1 MFKTIRESLPLAVNT
16 RSLLFGSLHR
26 TFATANFAKKVLI
39 ETHELE
45 QLMKEQPEN
54 VSIFNASYPTATI
67 KPRENHLLKRIPRSV
82 FFDFDEFSNR
92 GSKLSYTV
100 PSVDSFAENMKR
112 LDVRKSD
119 IVVVYDKVGMLSSP
133 RAVWLLKTFGMPNVL
148 LLNGTFSK
156 WDAEKRP
163 TTENDSE
170 CAWNRQNRK
179 SLPHADDFKFSF
191 DNKKIRYFEDIIKTN
206 ALN

>member
-1 MFKTIRESLPLAVNT
+1 MKT
-16 RSLLFGSLHR
+16 RSLLFRSLHR
-26 TFATANFAKKVLI
+26 TFATANFANKVLI

-67 KPRENHLLKRIPRSV
+67 RPRENHISKRIPQSV
-82 FFDFDEFSNR
+82 FFDFDEFSQK
-92 GSKLSYTV
+92 GSRFSYTL
-100 PSVDSFAENMKR
+100 PSEESFAQNMKK

-133 RAVWLLKTFGMPNVL
+133 RAYWLLKTFGLPNVL

-156 WDAEKRP
+156 W
-163 TTENDSE
+163 
-170 CAWNRQNRK
+170 
-179 SLPHADDFKFSF
+179 
-191 DNKKIRYFEDIIKTN
+191 ED
-206 ALN
+206 